1 MWRTKGL
8 LPCRDHTTIP
18 ALDVDCLSSLHL
30 LSAGDQTQGFVHARP
45 ALPTELRPQ
54 PSTAY
59 SVQGPESC
67 IDFARARL
75 VG

>member
-8 LPCRDHTTIP
+8 LPSHDHATIP
-18 ALDVDCLSSLHL
+18 ALDEDCLSSLHL
-30 LSAGDQTQGFVHARP
+30 LSAGDQIQGFVRARP
-45 ALPTELRPQ
+45 ALPTELRTQ

-59 SVQGPESC
+59 SVQGLESC